1 MPLTFLKF
9 LADDQKENMSGHDST
24 QRQKTLEGA
33 TAGRFVAAITVAA
46 VLTLG
51 QGCRTSEDDVH
62 RWANTAQ
69 GPRKL
74 VAVLTHDKYPIALRI
89 DAAETLVS
97 MKPRGGRRIGIQGT
111 DEQEGL
117 VDALAQM
124 APAPRN
130 ALITQLVPKLQ
141 AEMAKPS
148 PAQVVGQPAKA
159 DLSVPYKDAAF
170 AILTHDDGALIPD
183 EALKKGVRA
192 SLAQW
197 CSTNFADRLDDST
210 QLYGVEQVL
219 RELKAEGVRSLP
231 DLILPGAPKLDRMS
245 DLTAELGDPETKLR
259 ASQKLVDVAKSV
271 NTDAWVASKRPGVEA
286 ANKQSKLTPTEDQ
299 LKAQLAQYQEEELL
313 RVFGSMKKIGGKP
326 VVDYL
331 IGFVQDKNGLDK
343 RRAAAMAALQGNLDR
358 NNAAQAQVVLGIAGD
373 AATPDS
379 LRDLSLQRVGE
390 FPRAMVVDKLYEL
403 FKNDNWKVRWV
414 AASLVLKM
422 SDGSQIPE
430 FMSKL
435 GQAEGLAITEPLSY
449 GGLLADVKGSPSP
462 ADLAAKY
469 SASGN
474 SVAARLT
481 ALSYY
486 YSSGTPADLAKVQAF
501 EKDNTAAPKCK
512 ADAKE
517 CEWKCTVQG
526 ANGEETKDIKTVGEF
541 VEFCVKPAIE
551 KRAKGGSK

>member
-1 MPLTFLKF
+1 
-9 LADDQKENMSGHDST
+9 MSGHDSK

-33 TAGRFVAAITVAA
+33 TAGRFVAAMTVAT
-46 VLTLG
+46 VLALG
-51 QGCRTSEDDVH
+51 QGCRTSDDDVH

-74 VAVLTHDKYPIALRI
+74 VAVLTHDKYPIDLRI
-89 DAAETLVS
+89 EAAETLVS

-124 APAPRN
+124 APAPRT
-130 ALITQLVPKLQ
+130 ALISKLVPKLQ
-141 AEMAKPS
+141 AEMAKPA

-183 EALKKGVRA
+183 EALKKSVRA
-192 SLAQW
+192 SLASW
-197 CSTNFADRLDDST
+197 CTTNFADRLDDSS

-219 RELKAEGVRSLP
+219 RELKAEGVHDLP
-231 DLILPGAPKLDRMS
+231 TLMVPGAAKLDRMS

-259 ASQKLVDVAKSV
+259 ASTALVAVAKSV
-271 NTDAWVASKRPGVEA
+271 NSDEWVAQKKPAVEA
-286 ANKQSKLTPTEDQ
+286 ANKQSKLTPTADQ
-299 LKAQLAQYQEEELL
+299 LKAQLSQYQEEELL

-331 IGFVQDKNGLDK
+331 LGFVQDKNGLEK

-358 NNAAQAQVVLGIAGD
+358 NNAAQAQVALSIAGD

-390 FPRAMVVDKLYEL
+390 FPRAMVIEKLYEL
-403 FKNDNWKVRWV
+403 FKNENWKVRWV

-422 SDGSQIPE
+422 SDTSQVPE

-449 GGLLADVKGSPSP
+449 GGLLADLKGSPTP
-462 ADLAAKY
+462 AAIAEKY
-469 SASGN
+469 SATGN

-486 YSSGTPADLAKVQAF
+486 YSSGTAADAAKVDAF
-501 EKDNTAAPKCK
+501 AKDTAATPKCK
-512 ADAKE
+512 PDAKE

-526 ANGEETKDIKTVGEF
+526 ASGDETKEIKTVGEF
-541 VEFCVKPAIE
+541 VEFCVKPAMD
-551 KRAKGGSK
+551 KRSKGGSK